1 MVWTPDQS
9 HNSDITFSWLIVFM
23 QDFWCRNCEWLC
35 FSFHCWLKSEQFNEE
50 SSFGRTANRLMMY
63 FDKRPILGDSVCTSP
78 TLNMKPSLTWAIE
91 VNTTLMSSINLT
103 QFNLFLPAA
112 FSSSWAGSDTR
123 TQAVVCILHTAPNQ
137 PTLWLWNESH
147 TLVFHWCH
155 QCVHSLQW
163 ALCSVAKKK

>member
-1 MVWTPDQS
+1 MQELPVTLFFFSLLTKKWTVQWGIFIWKNCKQID
-9 HNSDITFSWLIVFM
+9 DVF
-23 QDFWCRNCEWLC
+23 
-35 FSFHCWLKSEQFNEE
+35 
-50 SSFGRTANRLMMY
+50 
-63 FDKRPILGDSVCTSP
+63 CTSP

-103 QFNLFLPAA
+103 QFNLFLPAV

-163 ALCSVAKKK
+163 ALCSVAEKKNSEPFTLEESRPFTF